1 MAYLASTLSTCL
13 AYSASTLSD
22 VIFALIPYLVDPDQK
37 YFRFLNS
44 RPDELDEGKK
54 TMSRYCPFN
63 NVNVQLSLK
72 LWL

>member
-13 AYSASTLSD
+13 AYSASTLGE
-22 VIFALIPYLVDPDQK
+22 VIFAWIPYLVDPDQK

-54 TMSRYCPFN
+54 PCHATVPLIMLMYS
-63 NVNVQLSLK
+63 SL
-72 LWL
+72 